1 MLDILN
7 GMVGQIWRML
17 GACRRGCQVKTN
29 SCWQQPALICTFAGR
44 GKRSRVCSFVDW
56 KVLNLPLNVF
66 FLITAGLGLEGAKQL
81 WCRPLSRSLNPLQ
94 TYKYV
99 RDSSMHIFFQCVL
112 SLFFVPL
119 SNPKTLRF
127 RCHPVDI
134 DIGHADIL
142 CMVRFPRALAHPNMP
157 NMLQVI
163 SVEWKLTCIWGGI
176 SVGGGVNIPNME
188 LCATVSELR
197 FNSDLCSAVCSACE
211 CQGSRTSR
219 TQGHRLGAS

>member
-99 RDSSMHIFFQCVL
+99 RDSSMHIFFSVYYHCFSFPCQTPKPWGFAVTLWISMHGAVPQSFSTSQHAEHVAGDFSGMKTYLHLGWHFCGWWSEHSQHGIVRD
-112 SLFFVPL
+112 SL
-119 SNPKTLRF
+119 
-127 RCHPVDI
+127 
-134 DIGHADIL
+134 
-142 CMVRFPRALAHPNMP
+142 RA
-157 NMLQVI
+157 
-163 SVEWKLTCIWGGI
+163 
-176 SVGGGVNIPNME
+176 
-188 LCATVSELR
+188 
-197 FNSDLCSAVCSACE
+197 
-211 CQGSRTSR
+211 
-219 TQGHRLGAS
+219 